1 MYILIREGRVRST
14 HSTESGESGDATARV
29 VGTVVIEASVVVE
42 VHVIGAVVVGD
53 GVVRPGVVVPV
64 LVKNNQIMTGH
75 HVVTRQ
81 RGRIDSADARGTFSA
96 THEDRFRLAST
107 TCRRPLATGSTWFRY
122 ACVDESS

>member
-64 LVKNNQIMTGH
+64 VVKNNQIMTGH
-75 HVVTRQ
+75 VVTRQ
-81 RGRIDSADARGTFSA
+81 RARIDSADARGTFSA
-96 THEDRFRLAST
+96 THEDTFR
-107 TCRRPLATGSTWFRY
+107 
-122 ACVDESS
+122 